1 MPSRYSNWNSSQ
13 DLTNALEEL
22 DLYKKRLNNTLAE
35 LQQLKEEIESL
46 KLQISRPAH
55 IYELDEA

>member
-22 DLYKKRLNNTLAE
+22 NLYKKRLQEALIE
-35 LQQLKEEIESL
+35 LQELKETVESL
-46 KLQISRPAH
+46 KLQVGRPAH
-55 IYELDEA
+55 IFELNEA

>member
-22 DLYKKRLNNTLAE
+22 DLYKKRLHEALTE
-35 LQQLKEEIESL
+35 LQELKEAVATL
-46 KLQISRPAH
+46 KLQVSRPAH